1 MGWAE
6 PVPGASSTEGQAATE
21 MGRTGRQSPRNAPRP
36 EDHPL
41 LSLRAGFR
49 QFCLLH

>member
-21 MGRTGRQSPRNAPRP
+21 MGRTRRQSPRNAPRP